1 MDRNYTLDQILGL
14 YKQFQLSFCNI
25 LYEEMQI
32 VTMVTQR
39 KSLYFIISNI
49 ENKIYEDVAYILA
62 WFWVW
67 LSLLHVLLKHLFMVY
82 LLF

>member
-39 KSLYFIISNI
+39 KSLYFIIL
-49 ENKIYEDVAYILA
+49 KIK
-62 WFWVW
+62 
-67 LSLLHVLLKHLFMVY
+67 SMKMLHTY
-82 LLF
+82 